1 MFILSL
7 LLSAEASSTPFA
19 GGQHRAGLVGLSII
33 VDRVP
38 I

>member
-1 MFILSL
+1 MILLSL

-19 GGQHRAGLVGLSII
+19 RGQHRTGLVGLSIT

>member
-19 GGQHRAGLVGLSII
+19 GEQHRTRLVGLSIT